1 MELNQNV
8 LHFGTVGTGK
18 SILCFS
24 GLPRLPLNFTAPLR
38 DWWWLVTTKAPNIMK
53 KASTIRVFEPN
64 VIMEKSS
71 NIRVFEPN
79 MIEKV
84 PNITVYKPN
93 VMEKAPNIMVLEPNL
108 MVKASNIMVFKPNIK
123 EKALNITVFE
133 PNIMSFAPHI
143 MKRALNIKTE
153 AQSIMEYLPYIIQ
166 KNYHRAVLAF
176 HTMFRVSTT
185 KRPPLTSDQLFIHPV
200 CLVTFQWGI
209 KISKYRVNL
218 VFKKQLQRAIDRC
231 SLDVLTA
238 HIMELTWFF
247 GFSFGVEHVWS
258 AVAIS
263 ACLQLSKC
271 QICIFCPPNNS
282 RLYASRIKD

>member
-8 LHFGTVGTGK
+8 LHFGTVRTGK

-53 KASTIRVFEPN
+53 KASTIMVFEPN

-84 PNITVYKPN
+84 PNITVYKPKT
-93 VMEKAPNIMVLEPNL
+93 MEKVSNIMVLEPNL

-133 PNIMSFAPHI
+133 PNVMSFAPHI

-153 AQSIMEYLPYIIQ
+153 AQSIMEYIPHIIQ
-166 KNYHRAVLAF
+166 K
-176 HTMFRVSTT
+176 STI
-185 KRPPLTSDQLFIHPV
+185 RQFWLSILCFAYPRLRMPPLTSDQLFIHPV
-200 CLVTFQWGI
+200 CLVTFQRGI

-218 VFKKQLQRAIDRC
+218 VFKKQL
-231 SLDVLTA
+231 
-238 HIMELTWFF
+238 
-247 GFSFGVEHVWS
+247 
-258 AVAIS
+258 
-263 ACLQLSKC
+263 
-271 QICIFCPPNNS
+271 
-282 RLYASRIKD
+282 

>member
-1 MELNQNV
+1 
-8 LHFGTVGTGK
+8 
-18 SILCFS
+18 
-24 GLPRLPLNFTAPLR
+24 
-38 DWWWLVTTKAPNIMK
+38 MK

-84 PNITVYKPN
+84 PNITVYKPKT
-93 VMEKAPNIMVLEPNL
+93 MEKVSNIMVLEPNL

-185 KRPPLTSDQLFIHPV
+185 KNATLNFLSVIYSSYMSRD
-200 CLVTFQWGI
+200 
-209 KISKYRVNL
+209 ISSNEESKSRNHDGVNL
-218 VFKKQLQRAIDRC
+218 VFKKQPLKTVNWC
-231 SLDVLTA
+231 SLDVLPA
-238 HIMELTWFF
+238 HIMKLTTFF
-247 GFSFGVEHVWS
+247 FILFWS
-258 AVAIS
+258 G
-263 ACLQLSKC
+263 
-271 QICIFCPPNNS
+271 ICS
-282 RLYASRIKD
+282 GGM